1 MSVDELSLVHIARRV
16 NAHRTIFLCY
26 MHFMDEEKLKKEV
39 AKRLRETRKMRGYD
53 DVKAAA
59 KYLGMKQSTYNQYEN
74 GTRLIPVEPLSVF
87 AKKMKVSIDWI
98 LNGEGSLPHSSGTIW
113 IPKISLVSAG
123 NLTEIAT
130 IETLDDIPRIPVSDL
145 PDGDWISFEVE
156 GDSMDRISP
165 PGSLIMVNMRDKALV
180 PNACYVIANESG
192 EATYKRYRDTPARF
206 EPVSINP
213 NHEPL
218 FPVGPI
224 TIIGRVRRS
233 VLPM

>member
-1 MSVDELSLVHIARRV
+1 
-16 NAHRTIFLCY
+16 
-26 MHFMDEEKLKKEV
+26 MDEEALKKEV
-39 AKRLRETRKMRGYD
+39 AKRLRDARKLRGYE

-59 KYLGMKQSTYNQYEN
+59 KFLGMKHSTYNQYEN
-74 GTRLIPVEPLSVF
+74 GTRLIPVEPLTVF
-87 AKKMKVSIDWI
+87 ARKMNVSIDWI
-98 LNGEGSLPHSSGTIW
+98 LKGEGTPPITAGALW
-113 IPKISLVSAG
+113 VPKISLVSAG

-130 IETLDDIPRIPVSDL
+130 IESLEDVPRIPISDL
-145 PDGDWISFEVE
+145 PDGDWICFEVE

-192 EATYKRYRDTPARF
+192 EATYKRYRDLPVRF

-213 NHEPL
+213 VHEPL
-218 FPVGPI
+218 FPTGRV